1 MDRRVPRR
9 KERVMKIMMT
19 GGTGF
24 VGSNLTRA
32 LSEGGHEVSVI
43 TRSARKDRT
52 LPPGASFLEADPTK
66 PGAWQERAAEHDVLI
81 NLAGASIFQR
91 WTDKAKERIRES
103 RIRTTRNL
111 VDALAGAE
119 EGRSIRLLSTS
130 AVGYYGYAGDAL
142 LTEETPPGDDFL
154 AVLSRDWEE
163 EALRA
168 RKAGA
173 GVVILRFG
181 VVLGDQEGALA
192 KMVPLFRK
200 YLGGP
205 LGSGEQW
212 FSWIHI
218 EDLVAIFR
226 FVLGRPDL
234 EGPLNCTAPRP
245 VRNRELTR
253 ALAGALDKPAFMP
266 PVPGGV
272 IRAVLGE
279 FGNVLLEGQRVIP
292 ERLNREGFDFRYPD
306 IEGALRDLVG

>member
-1 MDRRVPRR
+1 
-9 KERVMKIMMT
+9 MKILMT

-24 VGSNLTRA
+24 VGSNLTEA
-32 LSEGGHEVSVI
+32 LGRDGHRVTVL
-43 TRSARKDRT
+43 TRSARGDRT
-52 LPPGASFLEADPTK
+52 LPEGSVFLEADPTE
-66 PGAWQERAAEHDVLI
+66 PGPWQEQVPEHDVLI

-91 WTDKAKERIRES
+91 WTDKARKRMRES
-103 RIRTTRNL
+103 RLRTTRNL

-119 EGRSIRLLSTS
+119 RGGSARLLSTS
-130 AVGYYGYAGDAL
+130 AVGYYGYAGDEP
-142 LTEETPPGDDFL
+142 LTEESPPGDDFL
-154 AVLSRDWEE
+154 AVLSKDWEQ

-181 VVLGDQEGALA
+181 VVLGGEEGALA
-192 KMVPLFRK
+192 KMVPLFRR

-218 EDLVAIFR
+218 QDLVAIYR
-226 FVLGRPDL
+226 FVMGRPDL

-253 ALAGALDKPAFMP
+253 ALAGALEKPAFMP
-266 PVPGGV
+266 PVPGFV

-279 FGNVLLEGQRVIP
+279 FGNVLLKGQRVIP
-292 ERLNREGFDFRYPD
+292 ERLTREGFTFRHPD
-306 IEGALRDLVG
+306 IEGALDDLVG

>member
-1 MDRRVPRR
+1 
-9 KERVMKIMMT
+9 MKILMT

-24 VGSNLTRA
+24 VGSILTEA
-32 LSEGGHEVSVI
+32 LGRDGHRVTVL
-43 TRSARKDRT
+43 TRSARGDRT
-52 LPPGASFLEADPTK
+52 LPEGSVFLEADPTE
-66 PGAWQERAAEHDVLI
+66 PGPWQEQVPEHDVVI

-91 WTDKAKERIRES
+91 WTDKARKRMRES
-103 RIRTTRNL
+103 RLRTTRNL

-119 EGRSIRLLSTS
+119 RAGSARLFSTS
-130 AVGYYGYAGDAL
+130 AVGYYGYAGDEP
-142 LTEETPPGDDFL
+142 LTEESPPGDDFL

-181 VVLGDQEGALA
+181 VVLGGEEGALA
-192 KMVPLFRK
+192 KMVPLFRR

-218 EDLVAIFR
+218 RDLVAIYR
-226 FVLGRPDL
+226 FVMGRPDL
-234 EGPLNCTAPRP
+234 EGPLNCTAPQP
-245 VRNRELTR
+245 VRNRDLTR
-253 ALAGALDKPAFMP
+253 ALAGALEKPAFMP
-266 PVPGGV
+266 PVPGFA

-279 FGNVLLEGQRVIP
+279 FGNVLLKGQRVIP
-292 ERLNREGFDFRYPD
+292 ERLTREGFTFRHPD
-306 IEGALRDLVG
+306 IEGALDDLVG

>member
-1 MDRRVPRR
+1 
-9 KERVMKIMMT
+9 MKILMT

-24 VGSNLTRA
+24 VGSNLTEA
-32 LSEGGHEVSVI
+32 LGGDGHRVTVL
-43 TRSARKDRT
+43 TRSARGDRT
-52 LPPGASFLEADPTK
+52 LPEGSVFLEADPTE
-66 PGAWQERAAEHDVLI
+66 PGPWQEQVPEHDVLI

-91 WTDKAKERIRES
+91 WTDKARKRMRES
-103 RIRTTRNL
+103 RLRTTRNL

-119 EGRSIRLLSTS
+119 RGGSTRLLSTS
-130 AVGYYGYAGDAL
+130 AVGYYGYAGDEP
-142 LTEETPPGDDFL
+142 LTEESPPGDDFL
-154 AVLSRDWEE
+154 AVLSKDWEQ

-181 VVLGDQEGALA
+181 VVLGGEEGALA

-218 EDLVAIFR
+218 QDLVAIYR
-226 FVLGRPDL
+226 FVMGRPDL

-253 ALAGALDKPAFMP
+253 ALAGALEKPAFMP
-266 PVPGGV
+266 PVPGFV

-279 FGNVLLEGQRVIP
+279 FGNVLLKGQRVIP
-292 ERLNREGFDFRYPD
+292 ERLTREGFTFRHPD
-306 IEGALRDLVG
+306 IEGALDDLVG

>member
-1 MDRRVPRR
+1 
-9 KERVMKIMMT
+9 MKILMT

-32 LSEGGHEVSVI
+32 LSEDGHEVTVL
-43 TRSARKDRT
+43 TRSAGNRT
-52 LPPGASFLEADPTK
+52 LPEGAAFLEADPTEA
-66 PGAWQERAAEHDVLI
+66 GAWQDQVPRHDAVI

-91 WTDKAKERIRES
+91 WTDKAKERMRKS

-111 VDALAGAE
+111 VDALADGQE
-119 EGRSIRLLSTS
+119 RGPSRLLSTS
-130 AVGYYGYAGDAL
+130 AVGYYGYAGDGIR
-142 LTEETPPGDDFL
+142 TEESPPGDDFL
-154 AVLSRDWEE
+154 AVLSRDWEG

-168 RKAGA
+168 RESGA

-181 VVLGDQEGALA
+181 VVLGEQEGALA
-192 KMVPLFRK
+192 KMVPLFKK

-205 LGSGEQW
+205 LGSGDQW

-218 EDLVAIFR
+218 RDLVEIYR
-226 FVLGRPDL
+226 FVMGRPDL

-253 ALAGALDKPAFMP
+253 ALADALGKPAPMP
-266 PVPGGV
+266 PVPGFV

-279 FGNVLLEGQRVIP
+279 FGNVLVEGQRVVP
-292 ERLNREGFDFRYPD
+292 DRLSREGFSFRYPG
-306 IEGALRDLVG
+306 IEGALEDIVGR

>member
-1 MDRRVPRR
+1 
-9 KERVMKIMMT
+9 MKILMT

-24 VGSNLTRA
+24 VGSNLTEA
-32 LSEGGHEVSVI
+32 LGGDGHRVTVL
-43 TRSARKDRT
+43 TRSARGDRT
-52 LPPGASFLEADPTK
+52 LPEGSVFLEADPTE
-66 PGAWQERAAEHDVLI
+66 PGPWQEQVPEHDVLI

-91 WTDKAKERIRES
+91 WTDKARKRMRES
-103 RIRTTRNL
+103 RLRTTRNL
-111 VDALAGAE
+111 VDALAGVERGGSA
-119 EGRSIRLLSTS
+119 RLLSTS
-130 AVGYYGYAGDAL
+130 AVGYYGYAGDEP
-142 LTEETPPGDDFL
+142 LTEESPPGDDFL
-154 AVLSRDWEE
+154 AVLSKDWEQ

-181 VVLGDQEGALA
+181 VVLGGEEGALA
-192 KMVPLFRK
+192 KMVPLFRR

-218 EDLVAIFR
+218 QDLVAIYR
-226 FVLGRPDL
+226 FVMGRPDL

-253 ALAGALDKPAFMP
+253 ALAGALEKPAFMP
-266 PVPGGV
+266 PVPGFV

-279 FGNVLLEGQRVIP
+279 FGNVLLKGQRVIP
-292 ERLNREGFDFRYPD
+292 ERLTREGFTFRHPD
-306 IEGALRDLVG
+306 IEGALDDLVG

>member
-1 MDRRVPRR
+1 
-9 KERVMKIMMT
+9 MKILMT

-24 VGSNLTRA
+24 VGSNLTEA
-32 LSEGGHEVSVI
+32 LGGDGHRVTVL
-43 TRSARKDRT
+43 TRSARGDRT
-52 LPPGASFLEADPTK
+52 LPEGSVFLEADPTE
-66 PGAWQERAAEHDVLI
+66 PGPWQEQVPEHDVLI

-91 WTDKAKERIRES
+91 WTDKARKRMRES
-103 RIRTTRNL
+103 RLRTTRNL
-111 VDALAGAE
+111 VDALAGG
-119 EGRSIRLLSTS
+119 GRGGSARLLSTS
-130 AVGYYGYAGDAL
+130 AVGYYGYAGDEP
-142 LTEETPPGDDFL
+142 LTEESPPGDDFL
-154 AVLSRDWEE
+154 AVLSRDCEQ

-181 VVLGDQEGALA
+181 VVLGGEEGALA

-218 EDLVAIFR
+218 QDLVAIYR

-234 EGPLNCTAPRP
+234 EGPLNCTAPQP

-253 ALAGALDKPAFMP
+253 ALAGALEKPAFMP
-266 PVPGGV
+266 PVPGFV
-272 IRAVLGE
+272 IRAALGE
-279 FGNVLLEGQRVIP
+279 FGNVLLKGQRVIP
-292 ERLNREGFDFRYPD
+292 ERLTREGFTFRHPD
-306 IEGALRDLVG
+306 IEGALDDLVG

>member
-1 MDRRVPRR
+1 
-9 KERVMKIMMT
+9 MKILMT

-24 VGSNLTRA
+24 VGSNLTEA
-32 LSEGGHEVSVI
+32 LGRDGHRVTVL
-43 TRSARKDRT
+43 TRSARGDRT
-52 LPPGASFLEADPTK
+52 LPEGSVFLEADPTE
-66 PGAWQERAAEHDVLI
+66 PGPWQEQVPEHDVLI

-91 WTDKAKERIRES
+91 WTDKARKRMRES
-103 RIRTTRNL
+103 RLRTTRNL

-119 EGRSIRLLSTS
+119 RGGSARLLSTS
-130 AVGYYGYAGDAL
+130 AVGYYGYAGDEP
-142 LTEETPPGDDFL
+142 LTEESPPGDDFL
-154 AVLSRDWEE
+154 AVLSKDWEQ

-181 VVLGDQEGALA
+181 VVLGGEEGALA
-192 KMVPLFRK
+192 KMVPLFRR

-218 EDLVAIFR
+218 QDLVAIYR
-226 FVLGRPDL
+226 FVMGRPDL
-234 EGPLNCTAPRP
+234 EGPVNCTAPRP

-253 ALAGALDKPAFMP
+253 ALAGALEKPAFMP
-266 PVPGGV
+266 PVPGFV

-279 FGNVLLEGQRVIP
+279 FGNVLLKGQRVIP
-292 ERLNREGFDFRYPD
+292 ERLTREGFTFRHPD
-306 IEGALRDLVG
+306 IEGALDDLVG